1 MERGKTGEGGILR
14 GGCGEREKR
23 REDAKRME
31 VWRNPEFDLRL
42 FLKATWGKALVFLSA
57 KPLPSSVRLLRE
69 KQILDQYIT
78 WSSVLFLDVTSLT
91 SLQKNEGGA
100 HWNGVSLGLSMSR
113 RLQSSV
119 TPLLSTISSVK
130 SIQTVSAPSNFQT
143 SLSTPK
149 FSPLQSHLWL
159 PSFSDFGVE
168 SLNFKALPF
177 GERRLD
183 PCPREG
189 PISDS
194 RSMDDTYDVCFSTNS
209 SHDESI
215 STQIQGEEDKNLQN
229 TPARASEGLV
239 LLYAT

>member
-1 MERGKTGEGGILR
+1 LLIEKRAGGRGRRERKRERVGALILTYMKGDGGMERGKTGEGGILR

-100 HWNGVSLGLSMSR
+100 H
-113 RLQSSV
+113 
-119 TPLLSTISSVK
+119 
-130 SIQTVSAPSNFQT
+130 
-143 SLSTPK
+143 
-149 FSPLQSHLWL
+149 
-159 PSFSDFGVE
+159 
-168 SLNFKALPF
+168 
-177 GERRLD
+177 
-183 PCPREG
+183 
-189 PISDS
+189 
-194 RSMDDTYDVCFSTNS
+194 
-209 SHDESI
+209 
-215 STQIQGEEDKNLQN
+215 
-229 TPARASEGLV
+229 
-239 LLYAT
+239 